1 MLQSRAMFRP
11 LPFCIGLRY
20 TAARRRNHFISFI
33 SLISMLGIFIG
44 VTALITVLSVMNG
57 FERELRDRI
66 LGVAAHATLEG
77 FSEPL
82 ADWPG
87 LAEQAGNHPE
97 VLGAAP
103 YTERQVMLTR
113 RDQVTGG
120 LVRGVLP
127 ERERSVSDIHEHMIE
142 GDYDSLEAGE
152 YRVLLGSALA
162 RYLNARVGERVTMIM
177 PEANVTPA
185 GVMPRLRRFTVS
197 GIFEVGMHD
206 FDRATAFVHMADGQR
221 LMRMSE
227 EEVSGVRLRLD
238 DMFRARTV
246 ADQLSATIPERI
258 WVSDW
263 TRQHANLFRAVQT
276 EKTVMFVIL
285 ALIIAVAVF
294 NIVSTLVMMVTDK
307 QADIAILRTLGL
319 SPRGVMAIFLVQG
332 TFIGMIG
339 TLLGIGGG
347 IALSLNIDAIMGG
360 LENVFGFEML
370 PADIYYLTDLPS
382 QLEVRDIT
390 RIGLLAF
397 GLSIVATLYPAWRAS
412 RTQPAEALRYD

>member
-1 MLQSRAMFRP
+1 MFRP

-57 FERELRDRI
+57 FERELRERI

-82 ADWPG
+82 SDWER
-87 LAEQAGNHPE
+87 LAGMAMDHPQ

-103 YTERQVMLTR
+103 YTEGQVMLIR

-120 LVRGVLP
+120 LIRGVLP
-127 ERERSVSDIHEHMIE
+127 EREPAVSDIHEHMVQ

-152 YRVLLGSALA
+152 FGILLGSALA
-162 RYLNARVGERVTMIM
+162 RHLNARVGDRVTLVM

-185 GVMPRLRRFTVS
+185 GVMPRLRRFTVT
-197 GIFEVGMHD
+197 GVFEVGMHD

-221 LMRMSE
+221 LMRLE
-227 EEVSGVRLRLD
+227 DNEVSGVRLRLE
-238 DMFRARTV
+238 DMFRARSI
-246 ADQLSATIPERI
+246 AEQLSATIPERI

-307 QADIAILRTLGL
+307 QSDIAILRTLGL

-332 TFIGMIG
+332 TFIGIIG
-339 TLLGIGGG
+339 TILGIGGG
-347 IALSLNIDAIMGG
+347 IALSLNVDTIMSS
-360 LENVFGFEML
+360 LENVLGFEML
-370 PADIYYLTDLPS
+370 PADIYYLSDLPS
-382 QLEVRDIT
+382 ELRTEDIT

-397 GLSIVATLYPAWRAS
+397 ALSVLATLYPAWRAS